1 MAYGHRC
8 APPQAATN
16 PLLVM
21 SKGNMLLGYAR
32 GKVGDLVFSRSNG
45 KQITRAR
52 ASQVRNPQTESQ
64 MIQRIILNTV
74 AQAYSKFINITDHS
88 FEGVNG
94 AQKSMSYFMRR
105 NIDNLRTRLQNDIAE
120 GYDLGSIYAFTPIG
134 SNEYSANEYI
144 MSKGTLPEIVAGF
157 ATGNVAKFA
166 LSANTYQAVLS
177 DYGLQRGDQL
187 TLIVTQGTSGANT
200 SFYYARVILDPT
212 NADGTAASL
221 DSPLIADG
229 AINLPNPR
237 NEGTFNTLAFDATVG
252 VKYNFSNQVVSGA
265 CVIVSRKNTDG
276 SWLRSNATLAQ
287 NVSAVAGWQKSMQEC
302 LDLFTS
308 GGIDTLNSRYLNN
321 AGSGRLASSGGFTLT
336 NVFGQQVQI
345 TGFALV
351 TNPNPDQYAPNIV
364 ELTGA
369 NGQKY
374 YIKDVNTASRA
385 LGMWLTSLTGYQT
398 QAWQGQVAPTTDG
411 NNIIGITGIDTDN
424 VRTLVAN
431 GIPLSVFV
439 YDDGGTDVASVD
451 SVTYHTSEDS
461 TERPWPAAG
470 STTIVDVSSSGTLT
484 ITINGG
490 NMTANNP
497 AVKRGSTAQSTTGT
511 ATQRTLTANQ
521 TDLYTI
527 EVNAVLFGGGVQFN
541 LEP

>member
-1 MAYGHRC
+1 
-8 APPQAATN
+8 
-16 PLLVM
+16 
-21 SKGNMLLGYAR
+21 MLLGYAR

-105 NIDNLRTRLQNDIAE
+105 NMDNLRTRLQNDIAE
-120 GYDLGSIYAFTPIG
+120 GYDLGSIYAFTPVG

-187 TLIVTQGTSGANT
+187 TLIVTQGTTGANT

-212 NADGTAASL
+212 NSDGTAASL

-237 NEGTFNTLAFDATVG
+237 NEGTFNVLEFDVSDG
-252 VKYNFSNQVVSGA
+252 VKYNFSAQVVSGA
-265 CVIVSRKNTDG
+265 CVIVSRKNADG

-287 NVSAVAGWQKSMQEC
+287 NMSAVAGWQKSMQEC
-302 LDLFTS
+302 LDLFAS
-308 GGIDTLNSRYLNN
+308 GGIETLNTRYLNN
-321 AGSGRLASSGGFTLT
+321 AGSGRLANSGGFTLT

-345 TGFALV
+345 IGYALV
-351 TNPNPDQYAPNIV
+351 PNPVQDQYAPNIV

-374 YIKDVNTASRA
+374 YIKNLMSASRVY
-385 LGMWLTSLTGYQT
+385 GTWLTALSGYET
-398 QAWQGQVAPTTDG
+398 QAFGGFVAPTTDG
-411 NNIIGITGIDTDN
+411 NNVISITGVDTDN
-424 VRTLVAN
+424 VRTLIAN
-431 GIPLSVFV
+431 GIPSSVFMSNDADEDAPV
-439 YDDGGTDVASVD
+439 VS
-451 SVTYHTSEDS
+451 SVTYKVDSET
-461 TERPWPAAG
+461 TERPWPTSGTVNVSATSGITILINGTNLG
-470 STTIVDVSSSGTLT
+470 STDPV
-484 ITINGG
+484 
-490 NMTANNP
+490 
-497 AVKRGSTAQSTTGT
+497 VKRGDTSVSTSGSSTART
-511 ATQRTLTANQ
+511 ATSTGAGDNTVTVSGFQYGGSVNV
-521 TDLYTI
+521 TI
-527 EVNAVLFGGGVQFN
+527 
-541 LEP
+541 

>member
-1 MAYGHRC
+1 
-8 APPQAATN
+8 
-16 PLLVM
+16 M

-64 MIQRIILNTV
+64 MIQRIVLNTV

-105 NIDNLRTRLQNDIAE
+105 NMDNLRTRLQNDIAD
-120 GYDLGSIYAFTPIG
+120 GYDLGSIYAFTPVG

-144 MSKGTLPEIVAGF
+144 MSKGTLPEIAAGF
-157 ATGNVAKFA
+157 ATGNAAKFA
-166 LSANTYQAVLS
+166 LSANTYQAVLN

-187 TLIVTQGTSGANT
+187 TLIVTQGTTGANT

-212 NADGTAASL
+212 NADGTPASL

-229 AINLPNPR
+229 AVNLPNPR
-237 NEGTFNTLAFDATVG
+237 NEGTFNVLEFDASDG
-252 VKYNFSNQVVSGA
+252 VKYNFSAQVVSGA
-265 CVIVSRKNTDG
+265 CVIVSRKNADG

-287 NVSAVAGWQKSMQEC
+287 NMSAVAGWQKSMQEC
-302 LDLFTS
+302 LDLFQS
-308 GGIDTLNSRYLNN
+308 GGIETLNTRYLNN
-321 AGSGRLASSGGFTLT
+321 AGSGRLANSGGFTLT

-345 TGFALV
+345 TGYALV
-351 TNPNPDQYAPNIV
+351 PNPVQDQYAPNIV

-374 YIKDVNTASRA
+374 YIKDINTSSRTY
-385 LGMWLTSLTGYQT
+385 GMWLSALSGYQS
-398 QAWQGQVAPTTDG
+398 QAFMGVEAPTTDG
-411 NNIIGITGIDTDN
+411 NNIIGISGVDTDN

-431 GIPLSVFV
+431 GIPSSVFMSN
-439 YDDGGTDVASVD
+439 DGDTGTCVVNSI
-451 SVTYHTSEDS
+451 TYHTNTDA
-461 TERPWPAAG
+461 TERPWPTAG
-470 STTIVDVSSSGTLT
+470 NTAIVNVTSSGTLT
-484 ITINGG
+484 ITINGSG
-490 NMTANNP
+490 MDATNP
-497 AVKRGSTAQSTTGT
+497 RVKRGSTGQNTTGS
-511 ATQRTLTANQ
+511 ATQRTYVADQ
-521 TDLYTI
+521 TGAYTI
-527 EVNAVLFGGGVQFN
+527 EANTVQYGGLVQLN

>member
-1 MAYGHRC
+1 MIKTPQSLWAKRKACSQGFVKAPSPPPALQIWKNPAPVCIFASSLAYGHRC

-16 PLLVM
+16 TLLAM

-105 NIDNLRTRLQNDIAE
+105 NMDNLRTRLQNDIAE
-120 GYDLGSIYAFTPIG
+120 GYDLGSIYAFTPVG

-187 TLIVTQGTSGANT
+187 TLIVTQGTTGANT
-200 SFYYARVILDPT
+200 SFYFARIILDPT
-212 NADGTAASL
+212 NPDGTPASL
-221 DSPLIADG
+221 DSAFIGSNAV
-229 AINLPNPR
+229 NLPNPR
-237 NEGTFNTLAFDATVG
+237 NEGTFNTLEFANGVG
-252 VKYNFSNQVVSGA
+252 VKYNFSNAVVSGA
-265 CVIVSRKNTDG
+265 CVIVSRKNSDG

-287 NVSAVAGWQKSMQEC
+287 NMSAVAGWQKSMQEC
-302 LDLFTS
+302 LDLFAS

-321 AGSGRLASSGGFTLT
+321 AGAGRLAGAGLSSVVATTKATTQVTLVALGMST
-336 NVFGQQVQI
+336 VTDSGAVPARQVDVL
-345 TGFALV
+345 TAYDAEG
-351 TNPNPDQYAPNIV
+351 NPYYFQ
-364 ELTGA
+364 
-369 NGQKY
+369 NG
-374 YIKDVNTASRA
+374 NTASRVY
-385 LGMWLTSLTGYQT
+385 GMIQTSKTDYENT
-398 QAWQGQVAPTTDG
+398 AWDCSEVQGAT
-411 NNIIGITGIDTDN
+411 NANIIPYSYSDTELWAWLQQNGVSMNVWAYIID
-424 VRTLVAN
+424 
-431 GIPLSVFV
+431 
-439 YDDGGTDVASVD
+439 
-451 SVTYHTSEDS
+451 
-461 TERPWPAAG
+461 
-470 STTIVDVSSSGTLT
+470 
-484 ITINGG
+484 
-490 NMTANNP
+490 
-497 AVKRGSTAQSTTGT
+497 Q
-511 ATQRTLTANQ
+511 
-521 TDLYTI
+521 
-527 EVNAVLFGGGVQFN
+527 
-541 LEP
+541 

>member
-1 MAYGHRC
+1 
-8 APPQAATN
+8 
-16 PLLVM
+16 
-21 SKGNMLLGYAR
+21 MLLGYAR

-64 MIQRIILNTV
+64 MIQRIVLNTV

-105 NIDNLRTRLQNDIAE
+105 NMDNLRTRLQNDIAE
-120 GYDLGSIYAFTPIG
+120 GYDLGSIYAFTPVG

-166 LSANTYQAVLS
+166 LSANTYQAVLN

-187 TLIVTQGTSGANT
+187 TLIVTQGTTGANT

-221 DSPLIADG
+221 NSPLIADD

-237 NEGTFNTLAFDATVG
+237 NEGTFNTLAFDAADG

-287 NVSAVAGWQKSMQEC
+287 NMSAVAGWQKSMQEC
-302 LDLFTS
+302 LDLFAS
-308 GGIDTLNSRYLNN
+308 GGIETLNTRYLNN
-321 AGSGRLASSGGFTLT
+321 AGSGRLANSGGFTLT

-345 TGFALV
+345 TGYALV
-351 TNPNPDQYAPNIV
+351 PYPVHDDSEPNIV

-374 YIKDVNTASRA
+374 YIKNINTGSRTY
-385 LGMWLTSLTGYQT
+385 GMWLTALSGYES
-398 QAWQGQVAPTTDG
+398 QAFSDSASPTTDG
-411 NNIIGITGIDTDN
+411 NNVIGITGVDTDN
-424 VRTLVAN
+424 VHTLIAN
-431 GIPLSVFV
+431 GIPSSVFMSSEADTEPAV
-439 YDDGGTDVASVD
+439 IS
-451 SVTYHTSEDS
+451 SVTYKVDSET
-461 TERPWPAAG
+461 TERPWPTSGTVNVNA
-470 STTIVDVSSSGTLT
+470 TTGITILINGTNLSNFNTSVERDSSS
-484 ITINGG
+484 
-490 NMTANNP
+490 
-497 AVKRGSTAQSTTGT
+497 VSTTGSST
-511 ATQRTLTANQ
+511 ARTAVSNGAGNNIIT
-521 TDLYTI
+521 
-527 EVNAVLFGGGVQFN
+527 VNTFQYGGSVN
-541 LEP
+541 VTV

>member
-1 MAYGHRC
+1 
-8 APPQAATN
+8 
-16 PLLVM
+16 
-21 SKGNMLLGYAR
+21 MLLGYAR

-64 MIQRIILNTV
+64 MIQRIVLNTV

-105 NIDNLRTRLQNDIAE
+105 NMDNLRTRLQNDIAE
-120 GYDLGSIYAFTPIG
+120 GYDLGSIYAFTPVG

-166 LSANTYQAVLS
+166 LSANTYRAALN

-187 TLIVTQGTSGANT
+187 TLIVTQGTTGANT

-237 NEGTFNTLAFDATVG
+237 NEGTFNVLEFDDTDG
-252 VKYNFSNQVVSGA
+252 VKYNFSAQVVSGA
-265 CVIVSRKNTDG
+265 CVIVSRKNADG

-287 NVSAVAGWQKSMQEC
+287 NMSAVAGWQKSMQEC
-302 LDLFTS
+302 LDLFAS
-308 GGIDTLNSRYLNN
+308 GGIETLNTRYLNN
-321 AGSGRLASSGGFTLT
+321 AGAGRLANTGGFTLT

-345 TGFALV
+345 VGMALV
-351 TNPNPDQYAPNIV
+351 PNPVPDEYADNIV

-374 YIKDVNTASRA
+374 YIKDVNTSSRTYGMYLTA
-385 LGMWLTSLTGYQT
+385 LSGYSS
-398 QAWQGQVAPTTDG
+398 QAFLGQEAPTADG
-411 NNIIGITGIDTDN
+411 NNIIGITGVDTDN
-424 VRTLVAN
+424 VRTLIAN
-431 GIPLSVFV
+431 GVPSSVFMSN
-439 YDDGGTDVASVD
+439 DGDTDAPVIS
-451 SVTYHTSEDS
+451 SVTYKVDSET
-461 TERPWPAAG
+461 TERPWP
-470 STTIVDVSSSGTLT
+470 TSGTVNVSAT
-484 ITINGG
+484 TGITILING
-490 NMTANNP
+490 ANLGSSNP
-497 AVKRGSTAQSTTGT
+497 SVKRGTTPVSTSGSATARTAQSSG
-511 ATQRTLTANQ
+511 AGDN
-521 TDLYTI
+521 TI
-527 EVNAVLFGGGVQFN
+527 TCNTFQYGGSVNVTI
-541 LEP
+541 